1 MIVFE
6 VCITDVI
13 NLIVI
18 TAIMKTTNQIQRR
31 NAYLIA
37 AGILAAVMVSI
48 GGAMAVSGQVANS
61 QQIASAANTGVLSPS
76 GHCYSFENE
85 CQNFVKHQPDSSF
98 YTTGQAL
105 DWGSHP

>member
-1 MIVFE
+1 MIVFD

-37 AGILAAVMVSI
+37 AGIFAAVMVSI
-48 GGAMAVSGQVANS
+48 GGVMAASAQVANPA
-61 QQIASAANTGVLSPS
+61 QTPSAANTQILSPS
-76 GHCYSFENE
+76 GHCYSFEND
-85 CQNFVKHQPDSSF
+85 CQNYVKHQPDSSF

-105 DWGSHP
+105 DWASSP